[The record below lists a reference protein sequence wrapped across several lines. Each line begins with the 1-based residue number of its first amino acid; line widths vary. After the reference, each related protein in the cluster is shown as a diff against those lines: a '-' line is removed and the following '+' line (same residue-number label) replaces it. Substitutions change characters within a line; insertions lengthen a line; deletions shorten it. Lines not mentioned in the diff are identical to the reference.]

1 MVGQVWEG
9 GMRTGQ
15 SQAVLEAKGQGFHP
29 NQANTKAGEGPSLP
43 APKLKQEGGCRRNWD
58 K

>member
-15 SQAVLEAKGQGFHP
+15 SQAILEAKGQGFHP
-29 NQANTKAGEGPSLP
+29 NQANTKAREGPSLP
-43 APKLKQEGGCRRNWD
+43 APKLKQEGGCRRN
-58 K
+58 